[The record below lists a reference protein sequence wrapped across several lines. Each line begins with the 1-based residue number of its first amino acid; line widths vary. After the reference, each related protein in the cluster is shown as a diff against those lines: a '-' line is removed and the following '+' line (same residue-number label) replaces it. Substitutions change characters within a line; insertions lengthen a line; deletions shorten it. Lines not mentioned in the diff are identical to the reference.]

1 MRGGSDE
8 MFLPLLKVLR
18 GTELH
23 NWRIFRPVNICARRW
38 SAAIAAY
45 VLSNVRSK
53 ENAW

>member
-1 MRGGSDE
+1 
-8 MFLPLLKVLR
+8 MFLPLLKVLH
-18 GTELH
+18 GTVLH
-23 NWRIFRPVNICARRW
+23 NWRIFRPVNICARRR

>member
-1 MRGGSDE
+1 
-8 MFLPLLKVLR
+8 MFLPLLKVLHD
-18 GTELH
+18 TVLH

-38 SAAIAAY
+38 SAAIAVY